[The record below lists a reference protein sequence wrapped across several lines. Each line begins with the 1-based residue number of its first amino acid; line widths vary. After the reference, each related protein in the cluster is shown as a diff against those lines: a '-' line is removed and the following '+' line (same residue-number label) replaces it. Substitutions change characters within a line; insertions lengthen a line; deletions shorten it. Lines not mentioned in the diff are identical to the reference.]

1 MKNCSP
7 SRDTR
12 RPVRRTLHNKCVLFF
27 PSIPH
32 RPASYLSSPVRPMP
46 ISFSL
51 NAILYNTA
59 KFPLRTPF
67 LRNCSA
73 TTATY
78 LPHVCSSRSLLF
90 HKPSI
95 CVKVVI
101 RFVDKCNLNLW
112 SAIFIYLFSY
122 TNYIVLSIF
131 FNHNM
136 LGIRVYVCCNFLY
149 VK

>member
-7 SRDTR
+7 SRGPR
-12 RPVRRTLHNKCVLFF
+12 QPVHRTLHNKCVLFF
-27 PSIPH
+27 RSLPH
-32 RPASYLSSPVRPMP
+32 RRAPYLTSPVRPLP

-59 KFPLRTPF
+59 KFPLRTLF

-78 LPHVCSSRSLLF
+78 LPRVCSSRSLLF
-90 HKPSI
+90 RNPSI

-101 RFVDKCNLNLW
+101 RFVDKCNLNLR
-112 SAIFIYLFSY
+112 SAILIFI
-122 TNYIVLSIF
+122 
-131 FNHNM
+131 
-136 LGIRVYVCCNFLY
+136 
-149 VK
+149 